1 MLSYLS
7 VICNNEFSDVTI
19 AALEKSRAVFPL
31 PVIYIC
37 PPNCSVPTHLGYKV
51 IHLDIDYKDYS
62 EWMIKELHNY
72 IDVAHVITI
81 QYDSCVINKDFWS
94 DVYLSYDY
102 IGAPWPNAWSNR
114 VGNGGFSLRSYEYA
128 RQTAALN
135 YIKTDH
141 KILNAEDY
149 FACVTN
155 YRLLC
160 NQGIRFAPLDI
171 ARRFCVEH
179 PIPEKWHDYN
189 DLSTYDSFAF
199 HSIYNTAGMKY
210 INE

>member
-102 IGAPWPNAWSNR
+102 IGVTGWATEDLVLGAMNTR
-114 VGNGGFSLRSYEYA
+114 DKLLLLTILR
-128 RQTAALN
+128 QI
-135 YIKTDH
+135 IK
-141 KILNAEDY
+141 
-149 FACVTN
+149 
-155 YRLLC
+155 
-160 NQGIRFAPLDI
+160 
-171 ARRFCVEH
+171 
-179 PIPEKWHDYN
+179 
-189 DLSTYDSFAF
+189 S
-199 HSIYNTAGMKY
+199 
-210 INE
+210 